1 MTLITL
7 LNIMIMA
14 TVTLGGNKVNLKGT
28 FPAIGSEAPAFT
40 LVKSDLSELS
50 LQELK
55 GKRVVLNIFPSL
67 DTKVC
72 AMSVRKFNTMA
83 AEMANTVVL
92 AISKDL
98 PSLMPVFVPPKE
110 SITLFRYRLSAI
122 RNSGKIMAWQSPTG
136 LWPDYWQELSL
147 FWTKKEK

>member
-1 MTLITL
+1 MTLITFI
-7 LNIMIMA
+7 NIMIMA

-28 FPAIGSEAPAFT
+28 FPVVGSEAPAFT

-72 AMSVRKFNTMA
+72 AMSVRKFNSMA
-83 AEMANTVVL
+83 TEM
-92 AISKDL
+92 
-98 PSLMPVFVPPKE
+98 PSTP
-110 SITLFRYRLSAI
+110 
-122 RNSGKIMAWQSPTG
+122 MA
-136 LWPDYWQELSL
+136 
-147 FWTKKEK
+147 